1 MYEDHRHDHRFDRD
15 RWRRRV
21 AAACCAVLLVA
32 WSACSTKDDPKQ
44 AVLGDRYPEN
54 FAFAKERCDR
64 VGYHSLRPR
73 ELVVYCLGCFEAEM
87 DNGGFHQFFLNSA
100 GDHTGATIDAL
111 ESIGATEVRDV
122 LRKATLAAF
131 EGQIVPIDR
140 SPRVRLLN
148 RPSPAD
154 EDRLTEKLYALD
166 AEYDEAARTLVDLT
180 NDWLKRSK

>member
-1 MYEDHRHDHRFDRD
+1 MSKETKYLC
-15 RWRRRV
+15 RRRV

-73 ELVVYCLGCFEAEM
+73 ELVVYYLGCFEAEM

-100 GDHTGATIDAL
+100 GDHTRKAGRCIHREMDGVEMSGNSGTLRAP
-111 ESIGATEVRDV
+111 IGAAVGRLEDGPVVAHRV
-122 LRKATLAAF
+122 AGGRIHRK
-131 EGQIVPIDR
+131 
-140 SPRVRLLN
+140 
-148 RPSPAD
+148 
-154 EDRLTEKLYALD
+154 
-166 AEYDEAARTLVDLT
+166 
-180 NDWLKRSK
+180 NDIA